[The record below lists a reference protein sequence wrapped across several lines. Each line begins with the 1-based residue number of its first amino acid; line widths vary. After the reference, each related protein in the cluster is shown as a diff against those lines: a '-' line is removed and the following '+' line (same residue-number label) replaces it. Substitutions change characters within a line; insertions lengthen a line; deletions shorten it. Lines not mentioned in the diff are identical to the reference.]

1 MEESMKKVLV
11 ISLALL
17 AVAGVLFAGPGGQKK
32 SLLGVVTP
40 AADHGF
46 TGESI
51 RHGEAEAK
59 ALAEANGWDYRY
71 LTAGEDSQQNNA
83 IDTLIALK
91 PSVIVL
97 WPLQGEAQRAAAQ
110 RIVDAKI
117 PLIIYDR
124 FITGFTGQAADI
136 SGDNVTIGKMMG
148 TYFAKYFQSVSGTVN
163 YLEFLG
169 DSSTVPKE
177 RSDGFASTAGSKFRK
192 VQSFVTNWS
201 QQTAMEQ
208 LETYLNTAPRAEIES
223 IQAIYTDDD
232 EEVLGIVS
240 ALKNYRGPATLSVKI
255 VSGVGGRREN
265 MELFTNS
272 GLPGVDFLTYWFSPS
287 FIRDAVKLGGD
298 IIQGKSVPKDVKIPT
313 KEIDKTNYRAHMDSP
328 EYKTRY
334 SI

>member
-1 MEESMKKVLV
+1 MEESMKKMLIIGLV
-11 ISLALL
+11 LL
-17 AVAGVLFAGPGGQKK
+17 AAAGAVFAGPGGQKPI
-32 SLLGVVTP
+32 LGVVTP

-71 LTAGEDSQQNNA
+71 LTALEDGMQNNA

-136 SGDNVTIGKMMG
+136 SGDNVTIGEMMG
-148 TYFAKYFQSVSGTVN
+148 TYFAKYFQNVSGTVN
-163 YLEFLG
+163 YLQFLG

-177 RSDGFASTAGSKFRK
+177 RADGFTSTAGSKFRI

-208 LETYLNTAPRAEIES
+208 LETYLNTASRAEVES

-240 ALKNYRGPATLSVKI
+240 ALKNYRGPATLNVKI

>member
-1 MEESMKKVLV
+1 
-11 ISLALL
+11 
-17 AVAGVLFAGPGGQKK
+17 
-32 SLLGVVTP
+32 
-40 AADHGF
+40 
-46 TGESI
+46 
-51 RHGEAEAK
+51 
-59 ALAEANGWDYRY
+59 
-71 LTAGEDSQQNNA
+71 
-83 IDTLIALK
+83 
-91 PSVIVL
+91 
-97 WPLQGEAQRAAAQ
+97 
-110 RIVDAKI
+110 
-117 PLIIYDR
+117 
-124 FITGFTGQAADI
+124 
-136 SGDNVTIGKMMG
+136 MMG

-208 LETYLNTAPRAEIES
+208 LETYLNTAPRAEVES
-223 IQAIYTDDD
+223 LQAIYTDDD

-240 ALKNYRGPATLSVKI
+240 ALKNYRGSAKLNIKI

-272 GLPGVDFLTYWFSPS
+272 GLSGVDFLTYWFSPS